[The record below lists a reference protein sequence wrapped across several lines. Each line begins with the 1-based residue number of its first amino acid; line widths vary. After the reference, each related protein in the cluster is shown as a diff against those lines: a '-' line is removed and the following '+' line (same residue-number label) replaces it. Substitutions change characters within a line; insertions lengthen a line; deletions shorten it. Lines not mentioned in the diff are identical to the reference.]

1 MGYCSKCVDKYSGY
15 FYLVFR
21 VLIGVLFFMHGW
33 MKFSGSN
40 PAAFGSLFWFAG
52 AIEVVAGVLL
62 VLGLFSRLVATVTA
76 IEMIVAWFVAHVS
89 RGWNPLA
96 NGGEAAVLFLAA
108 FLVVIVYGNGKLSLE
123 PKLWKKE
130 LF

>member
-1 MGYCSKCVDKYSGY
+1 MGYCNKCVNQYGSY

-33 MKFSGSN
+33 MKFSGAS
-40 PAAFGSLFWFAG
+40 PAPFGSLFWFAG
-52 AIEVVAGVLL
+52 AIEVVAGVLF
-62 VLGLFSRLVATVTA
+62 VLGVFSRLAATITA

-89 RGWNPLA
+89 QGWNPLT

-108 FLVVIVYGNGKLSLE
+108 FLVLIVYGNGKWALE
-123 PKLWKKE
+123 SKLWKTE
-130 LF
+130 MF